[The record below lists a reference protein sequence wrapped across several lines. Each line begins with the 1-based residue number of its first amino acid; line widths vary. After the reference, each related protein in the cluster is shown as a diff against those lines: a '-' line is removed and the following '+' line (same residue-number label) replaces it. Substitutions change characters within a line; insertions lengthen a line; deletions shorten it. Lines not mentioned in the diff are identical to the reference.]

1 MIEAI
6 IHQLWPY
13 VVAIISGL
21 VAYLGIRQS
30 GKSAGRAEAEQE
42 QQKAAAVA
50 REKAREVG
58 NEIDSLDDDSVR
70 DRAKR
75 WVRNGDK

>member
-42 QQKAAAVA
+42 QQKAAADA
-50 REKAREVG
+50 RERAREVD
-58 NEIDSLDDDSVR
+58 NKIDSLGDSAVR

-75 WVRNGDK
+75 WVRNDGK

>member
-6 IHQLWPY
+6 IYQLWPY

-30 GKSAGRAEAEQE
+30 GKAAGRVEAEQE

-50 REKAREVG
+50 REKAREVD
-58 NEIDSLDDDSVR
+58 NEIDSLGDDTVR

-75 WVRNGDK
+75 WVRGSDK

>member
-75 WVRNGDK
+75 WVRNSNK

>member
-6 IHQLWPY
+6 IYQLWPY

-58 NEIDSLDDDSVR
+58 NEIDSLDDDTVR
-70 DRAKR
+70 ARAKR
-75 WVRNGDK
+75 WVRGSDK

>member
-6 IHQLWPY
+6 IYQLWPY

-30 GKSAGRAEAEQE
+30 GKSAGRAEAERE

-50 REKAREVG
+50 REKAREVD
-58 NEIDSLDDDSVR
+58 NEIDSLDDDTVR

-75 WVRNGDK
+75 WVRGSDK

>member
-13 VVAIISGL
+13 AIAIIAGL
-21 VAYLGIRQS
+21 SAYFGIRQS
-30 GKSAGRAEAEQE
+30 GKSASRVEAEQE
-42 QQKAAAVA
+42 QQKAATAA
-50 REKAREVG
+50 REKAREVN

>member
-6 IHQLWPY
+6 IYQIWPY
-13 VVAIISGL
+13 VVAIVSGL

-30 GKSAGRAEAEQE
+30 GKSAGRAEAETE
-42 QQKAAAVA
+42 QQKAAAAA
-50 REKAREVG
+50 REKAREVD
-58 NEIDSLDDDSVR
+58 NEIDSMDDAAVR

-75 WVRNGDK
+75 WVRNDGK

>member
-75 WVRNGDK
+75 WVRNSDK

>member
-1 MIEAI
+1 MIKAI

-50 REKAREVG
+50 REKAREVD

-70 DRAKR
+70 ARAKR
-75 WVRNGDK
+75 WVRGSDK